1 MVFRI
6 SGKAPHSKDK
16 LTRLLSGVLSFFL
29 NIFNVFVEIFAGPV
43 VLLELSDF
51 INSSIFSGSVADK
64 KRLFARLDYLGRL
77 GIWYLFV
84 WSYPLFSGNS
94 KILGFNEA
102 NITKSF
108 NFKAKITTQIGANG
122 RKDIEMIA
130 PLKHQNNFWRTL
142 EMLVINC
149 EINLI
154 LTLFGNCV
162 IAFIT
167 NANQVQHFQ

>member
-1 MVFRI
+1 M
-6 SGKAPHSKDK
+6 
-16 LTRLLSGVLSFFL
+16 
-29 NIFNVFVEIFAGPV
+29 
-43 VLLELSDF
+43 
-51 INSSIFSGSVADK
+51 
-64 KRLFARLDYLGRL
+64 FARLDYLGRL
-77 GIWYLFV
+77 GIWYLLV

-94 KILGFNEA
+94 EILDFNEA

-122 RKDIEMIA
+122 RKDIEIIA

-162 IAFIT
+162 IAFIA
-167 NANQVQHFQ
+167 NANQAATLSVTDTKVFVPVVTLSTEDNEKKLQQLKSGFKRTVNWNKYQSKVSIEIPNQYLD

>member
-1 MVFRI
+1 M
-6 SGKAPHSKDK
+6 
-16 LTRLLSGVLSFFL
+16 
-29 NIFNVFVEIFAGPV
+29 
-43 VLLELSDF
+43 
-51 INSSIFSGSVADK
+51 
-64 KRLFARLDYLGRL
+64 FARLDYLGRL
-77 GIWYLFV
+77 GIWYLLV

-94 KILGFNEA
+94 EILDFNEA

-122 RKDIEMIA
+122 RKDIEIIA

-162 IAFIT
+162 IAFIA
-167 NANQVQHFQ
+167 NANEAATLSVTDTKVFVPVVTLSTEDNEKKLQQLKSGFKRTVNWNKYQSKVSIEIPNQYLD

>member
-1 MVFRI
+1 M
-6 SGKAPHSKDK
+6 
-16 LTRLLSGVLSFFL
+16 
-29 NIFNVFVEIFAGPV
+29 
-43 VLLELSDF
+43 
-51 INSSIFSGSVADK
+51 
-64 KRLFARLDYLGRL
+64 FARLDYLGRL
-77 GIWYLFV
+77 GIWYLLV

-94 KILGFNEA
+94 EILDFNEA

-162 IAFIT
+162 IAFIA
-167 NANQVQHFQ
+167 NANQAATLSVTDTKVFVPVVTLSTEDNEKKLQQLKSGFKRTVNWNKYQSKVSIEIPNQYLD

>member
-1 MVFRI
+1 M
-6 SGKAPHSKDK
+6 
-16 LTRLLSGVLSFFL
+16 
-29 NIFNVFVEIFAGPV
+29 
-43 VLLELSDF
+43 
-51 INSSIFSGSVADK
+51 
-64 KRLFARLDYLGRL
+64 FARLDYLGRL
-77 GIWYLFV
+77 GIWYLLV

-94 KILGFNEA
+94 EILDFNEA

-122 RKDIEMIA
+122 RKDIEIIA

-162 IAFIT
+162 IVFIA
-167 NANQVQHFQ
+167 NANQAATLSVTDTKVFVPVVTLSTEDNEKKLQQLKSGFKRTVNWNKYQSKVSIEIPNQYLD